1 MCVCTH
7 FNLSEQTRFLASAF
21 LTKWW
26 SHKMWEEEESKQANI
41 RWEKHTRS
49 HSHEA
54 KIMECTNIFHIF
66 HNGRDPNDLS
76 LTFYKHITVPYTH
89 SKFNSTKLSITN
101 EGLVAVDCDGNTL
114 QMKYRNT
121 EIWIN
126 MILFS
131 VKFPSSIDGRWLNC
145 WNSNRLR
152 SIKRFGSEFSINFG
166 AVKSRP
172 RRSRS
177 LLMTVSTGFSCA
189 IRKIGL
195 FSVN

>member
-1 MCVCTH
+1 
-7 FNLSEQTRFLASAF
+7 
-21 LTKWW
+21 
-26 SHKMWEEEESKQANI
+26 
-41 RWEKHTRS
+41 
-49 HSHEA
+49 
-54 KIMECTNIFHIF
+54 MECTNIFHIF

-114 QMKYRNT
+114 QMKHRNT

-145 WNSNRLR
+145 WNSNFDFGR
-152 SIKRFGSEFSINFG
+152 SNDLVQNFQLTLELWKAGRVVHGHCWWRFQPVFRVRFEKSAFFQSTSGLIR
-166 AVKSRP
+166 VKSIRI
-172 RRSRS
+172 
-177 LLMTVSTGFSCA
+177 SCRWLHTPWSIA
-189 IRKIGL
+189 DSDDERIANRL
-195 FSVN
+195 AQVFFQFTFN